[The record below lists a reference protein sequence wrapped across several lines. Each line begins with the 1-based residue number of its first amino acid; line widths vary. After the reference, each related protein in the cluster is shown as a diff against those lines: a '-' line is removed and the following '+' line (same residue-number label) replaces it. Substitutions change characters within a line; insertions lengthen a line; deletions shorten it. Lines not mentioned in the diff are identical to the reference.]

1 MGCGFM
7 YEIYTINK
15 DDEIDDILR
24 KYNIDM
30 EELVK
35 INGIIDLNNLKEGMQ
50 IIVPV
55 NRNNI
60 YKYYTVKKGDTISGI
75 ASLYNIDKDMLV
87 AINGLDMEDYIYPNQ
102 TLILPND
109 GVLLY
114 LTKSGD
120 TIRDVLDKFNVSI
133 EELLRNNENIYLM
146 EEQIISFIR

>member
-1 MGCGFM
+1 M

-102 TLILPND
+102 TLMLPND
-109 GVLLY
+109 GILLY

>member
-1 MGCGFM
+1 M

-102 TLILPND
+102 TLMLPND
-109 GVLLY
+109 GFLLY

>member
-1 MGCGFM
+1 M

-102 TLILPND
+102 TLMLPND
-109 GVLLY
+109 GFLLY
-114 LTKSGD
+114 LTKSVD

>member
-1 MGCGFM
+1 M

-30 EELVK
+30 EKLVK
-35 INGIIDLNNLKEGMQ
+35 VNGIIDLNNLKEGMQ

>member
-1 MGCGFM
+1 M

>member
-1 MGCGFM
+1 M

-35 INGIIDLNNLKEGMQ
+35 INSIIDLNNLKEGMQ